1 MKFKAGDKEFTF
13 LVGRMTEKTESTS
26 YDNEVD
32 ILNNFVDSY
41 LTDYKD
47 KLHIVSNSSSYTTLR
62 YGIMDLIRLKYSEK
76 AKWLTIFMPPKVN
89 KEYIDND
96 LFTNQKNKNQIHW
109 KSFIDD
115 SSELS
120 NFVEICLK
128 DIDFIDGKK

>member
-1 MKFKAGDKEFTF
+1 MKFKIGDNDYSI
-13 LVGRMTEKTESTS
+13 LIGRKSEKVESSS

-32 ILNNFVDSY
+32 ILNNFINTY
-41 LTDYKD
+41 LADYKD
-47 KLHIVSNSSSYTTLR
+47 KLHIVSNTSHYTTLR
-62 YGIMDLIRLKYSEK
+62 YGIMDLLRLKYSEK
-76 AKWLTIFMPPKVN
+76 TKWLTILITPKVK

-96 LFTNQKNKNQIHW
+96 LFTNQKNKNQLHW

-115 SSELS
+115 PSELS